1 MIVIA
6 LVVLAFREG
15 ELSES
20 FLFFDTSHHQRSL
33 CIDQSQCFVIMVNS
47 ISMVWIQLF
56 NESILLS
63 SHTFVP
69 IILSYRKGKH
79 TSIAKTHINEVVG
92 YFSNIDPILA
102 DLVLQ
107 SKPTG
112 TATNA
117 ASKSNKRK
125 PDTTEL
131 LNGSPKKKPN
141 VESNGSLTLSQR
153 EKRAMELLASYLE
166 ERGGM

>member
-1 MIVIA
+1 M
-6 LVVLAFREG
+6 
-15 ELSES
+15 SES

-117 ASKSNKRK
+117 ASKSNSSSSNKRK

>member
-1 MIVIA
+1 
-6 LVVLAFREG
+6 
-15 ELSES
+15 
-20 FLFFDTSHHQRSL
+20 
-33 CIDQSQCFVIMVNS
+33 
-47 ISMVWIQLF
+47 MVWIQLF

>member
-1 MIVIA
+1 M
-6 LVVLAFREG
+6 
-15 ELSES
+15 
-20 FLFFDTSHHQRSL
+20 
-33 CIDQSQCFVIMVNS
+33 
-47 ISMVWIQLF
+47 
-56 NESILLS
+56 
-63 SHTFVP
+63 P

-112 TATNA
+112 TATSA
-117 ASKSNKRK
+117 ASKSNSSSSNKRK
-125 PDTTEL
+125 PDAAEL